1 MIKRLGRLQNLEF
14 AEGTS
19 APDKKAGWDH
29 FPDSLGYACLA
40 LRHGLLPYSLGPGPS
55 SAKRRRPS
63 RKQSIAGGQPC
74 AHGRGGVAPF
84 LRTSVRILLALAP
97 ETP

>member
-40 LRHGLLPYSLGPGPS
+40 LRHGLLPYSLGPGPRFS
-55 SAKRRRPS
+55 
-63 RKQSIAGGQPC
+63 
-74 AHGRGGVAPF
+74 
-84 LRTSVRILLALAP
+84 
-97 ETP
+97 

>member
-1 MIKRLGRLQNLEF
+1 MNDRCRSTQFGAIWRKLVRSLQNLEF

-40 LRHGLLPYSLGPGPS
+40 LRHGLLPYSLGPGPRFS
-55 SAKRRRPS
+55 
-63 RKQSIAGGQPC
+63 
-74 AHGRGGVAPF
+74 
-84 LRTSVRILLALAP
+84 
-97 ETP
+97 